1 MKGILKDK
9 FEDFEMPVS
18 NQAWANVSSQISG
31 SSVATGASGAGIWS
45 LKTLIV
51 AVLSLSVAAVAT
63 WAVLREEGSTQQN
76 QASIPAN
83 ENVAPAVLEPISAPS
98 IQPEEK
104 EVQIPAPNASTGH
117 SATPTE
123 QGKEIIDTPAISP
136 SIPPILDDDDS
147 VIPTHSKEIVYREH
161 IAQLPKISALFDAR
175 IDANGNGQFAA
186 QHSKGIVHYD
196 WNFGD
201 GHSAQLASPQHRFE
215 RGGIYEVGLTVTN
228 EMGESMSSVQEIEV
242 AIKGDLEVVNIITPN
257 NDGQNDVFDPTA
269 LQPEARL
276 DYIVIMNSA
285 GDKIFES
292 DQQFVWD
299 GKLSDGTDAPSGV
312 YLYFIRGLDKN
323 KGIIE
328 KTSKLTVI
336 R

>member
-9 FEDFEMPVS
+9 LEDFEMPVS
-18 NQAWANVSSQISG
+18 EQAWANVSSQISG

-136 SIPPILDDDDS
+136 SIPPILDDDS

-285 GDKIFES
+285 GDKVFES